1 MTATSVRLTHVLL
14 AYVFSLITPTR
25 VAVPVTRTVTTQTPV
40 QQESVKPTMR
50 HRARHVLLMASS
62 ALMMSAAQVVMRV
75 LALIQMMTP
84 TPAVIRMTRTATT
97 QTPVQQGSVKPTMRH
112 RALDV
117 LLMASSAQMM
127 SVAQV
132 VMRVLALIQMMTQ
145 TRAVVLATQIVTTL
159 TAA

>member
-40 QQESVKPTMR
+40 QQE
-50 HRARHVLLMASS
+50 
-62 ALMMSAAQVVMRV
+62 
-75 LALIQMMTP
+75 
-84 TPAVIRMTRTATT
+84 
-97 QTPVQQGSVKPTMRH
+97 SVKPTMRH